1 MHLCKSGVEWMYCHF
16 FILIFYFTEPLQATV
31 VLRLYFA
38 SLMSLH
44 YVTICI
50 EVLIHNYYSFLC

>member
-38 SLMSLH
+38 SLMSLL
-44 YVTICI
+44 YA
-50 EVLIHNYYSFLC
+50 LRF